1 MYFLLSLSPLC
12 QSFHLSFC
20 HFVTLSH
27 SILSLTTLSLC
38 QSFHLFFDHF
48 VTLSSFSILLF
59 TILPLFSV
67 FPSFFSPLFLLC
79 QSFLPYFYYFVTL
92 SDFPSYL
99 SPLCQSFHPSFHLF
113 VTFRAA
119 PVEKTPGSQGWIFLS
134 HRYFDDA
141 IIAILKLFI
150 ICFHSSFMIYSPLS

>member
-1 MYFLLSLSPLC
+1 MECLYFLLSLSPLC
-12 QSFHLSFC
+12 QSFHLSFH

-48 VTLSSFSILLF
+48 VTLS
-59 TILPLFSV
+59 V
-67 FPSFFSPLFLLC
+67 FPSFFSQFYHFFHFFHPSFYHFFTLSVFPSLLLLLC
-79 QSFLPYFYYFVTL
+79 HFVRLSILPFTTL
-92 SDFPSYL
+92 S
-99 SPLCQSFHPSFHLF
+99 LCQSFHPSLHLF

-134 HRYFDDA
+134 HRYSDDT
-141 IIAILKLFI
+141 IIAIKKLELK
-150 ICFHSSFMIYSPLS
+150 PRNTEAPT